1 MSDNTTNLVE
11 VTNDV
16 QFVYITIPKEYLCVY
31 HKILVMLADYGIE
44 MLKDCKAS
52 CTDRNSNVIECFN
65 MFNAAVAAYKLNN
78 TNLANTLITYVKA
91 KIEQIYKGRVDT
103 TFVFPLDEDNNIRSF
118 VSCEDTIKL
127 FINPV
132 DNELF
137 TNTFKEDGSIQQQFI
152 IDTKDED
159 KPFSYDISYELS
171 AHYND
176 EVLDTNN
183 YEITITISNLKD
195 KEGNIINIEDCKI
208 NWTLAG
214 HFYNE
219 IENVIIPKRVGYRT
233 MSFVIYYNNKGVI
246 TTIPVLYQI

>member
-1 MSDNTTNLVE
+1 MSENATNLVE

-31 HKILVMLADYGIE
+31 NKILVMLADYGIE

-78 TNLANTLITYVKA
+78 TSLANTLITYVKA

-118 VSCEDTIKL
+118 ISCEDTIKL
-127 FINPV
+127 FINPI

-137 TNTFKEDGSIQQQFI
+137 TNTFKENGSIQQQFI
-152 IDTKDED
+152 IDTKDEE
-159 KPFSYDISYELS
+159 KPFSYDISYSLVN
-171 AHYND
+171 ND
-176 EVLDTNN
+176 SDS
-183 YEITITISNLKD
+183 YRITITISNLID
-195 KEGNIINIEDCKI
+195 KEGNYINLDDCKI

-214 HFYNE
+214 HLYTD
-219 IENVIIPKRVGYRT
+219 ITDVIIPKRLGYRT
-233 MSFVIYYNNKGVI
+233 MTFVLYYNNKGVI
-246 TTIPVLYQI
+246 TTIPVLYELT